1 MDDRFRREEEDFFR
15 RNRGLKEFGD
25 SSSASGGHQ
34 SKKFTN
40 FRNRKSHRGSQS
52 QSYSEDG
59 PSTSQGWRGKRGGGG
74 GGGRG
79 RERGGRRGEGGYSRK
94 EDTQGEARGGF
105 KRHPPHLKGREIGLY
120 YAKLSKAKKEAEGG
134 SERKKRD
141 YKLEGGITIAID
153 PKKEQQI
160 RSMLLNLPQHLAC
173 SKSSASSSVD
183 VKIEPGCSFEEVR
196 KKPETL
202 QKVNSLDDVS
212 AASKYNHLQD
222 SHFKTNFLRSLTES
236 IDSKI
241 ERLLQRHIALERKP
255 SVDKKLKDL
264 LLDKKNNNQRYISMY
279 EGRKKLPSFQMQ
291 DSILK
296 LIRDNQ
302 VVVIS
307 GETGCGKTTQVAQFI
322 LDDFILRGDGSLCRI
337 LCTQPR
343 RISATSV
350 AERVACE
357 RDEKIGSISV
367 GYQIRLEKAVA
378 PKQGSILYCTTGILL
393 EWMQSDPSLADTS
406 HIILDEIHERDT
418 VSDFVITLL
427 KDILPK
433 RPDLKII
440 LMSATLNAD
449 HFSRYFNSCPSINI
463 PGFTYPVEEFY
474 LEDVIEMLNFKYP
487 PSKKRQRNESKEFV
501 EIIGPFMRSLER
513 NRKYSR
519 STVEALQ
526 NPFSEEI
533 NYDLMSRLIT
543 DICKNKPDGA
553 ILVFLPGWEH
563 ISKLNTALTSLDYF
577 KSSRFKIIP
586 LHSLMPTTVQRSVF
600 DRPPPGTRKIII
612 ATNIAETSI
621 TIDDV
626 VYVVDCGKIK
636 MKNYDTENNIQTLN
650 PEWVSLANAKQRR
663 GRAGRVQPGIC
674 YHLYSKGREMTFE
687 SYPLPEMLRSRLD
700 EVIIRAKM
708 LQLGAVRPFLNRVMN
723 PPDPL
728 AVDHSLELLTLM
740 NVLDSD
746 ENLTPLGYHLGKLP
760 VDPHTGKMLL
770 MGALFSCIDPVCSVA
785 ASLSFKDAFM
795 IPLGKEKEVDR
806 IRLALSEGRKS
817 DLLLIGDVL
826 IRWEEECK
834 RGRGGSFCWEN
845 FLSQNTLTMLR
856 DLKKQF
862 VHYLHD
868 MKFLQSSNPMDYA
881 SNVNSNNASLVKAIV
896 CAGLYPNV
904 AYLHKCRNIG
914 NGRNVKRLTTPQD
927 GRVVMHPKSV
937 NDKESYFPSPFFVY
951 HLKLKSANITLHDT
965 TMVYPLP
972 ILFFGE
978 SLRFFVEDGREK
990 IAVGKYFQMRCKKSI
1005 ASIVMD
1011 LREHMNRLLEYRA
1024 SHPDVI
1030 PWENKKD
1037 PHTTLL
1043 RAIVELITYEDAGV
1057 VMQESSDEESD
1068 NSDVIIES
1076 ISDGEW

>member
-1 MDDRFRREEEDFFR
+1 MDDRFRREEEEFFR
-15 RNRGLKEFGD
+15 RNRGLKESIA
-25 SSSASGGHQ
+25 SSSSQQSSAGHQ
-34 SKKFTN
+34 SRKFTN
-40 FRNRKSHRGSQS
+40 FRNRKSHRGNHS

-59 PSTSQGWRGKRGGGG
+59 PSTSQDWRMKRSGS

-79 RERGGRRGEGGYSRK
+79 GRKGGGSYSGRDDGPRQTRGGHNK
-94 EDTQGEARGGF
+94 
-105 KRHPPHLKGREIGLY
+105 HPPHLKGKQIGLY
-120 YAKLSKAKKEAEGG
+120 YAKLSKEKQQAEGG
-134 SERKKRD
+134 GGKKKRES
-141 YKLEGGITIAID
+141 KMEGGVTIALD
-153 PKKEQQI
+153 PKREQQI
-160 RSMLLNLPQHLAC
+160 RSMLLNLPQHLA
-173 SKSSASSSVD
+173 SSSTSSTSSFI
-183 VKIEPGCSFEEVR
+183 KTEPGCSDAGTQR
-196 KKPETL
+196 KPDTIKR
-202 QKVNSLDDVS
+202 VHSSDDVS
-212 AASKYNHLQD
+212 IAAKYNHLKD
-222 SHFKTNFLRSLTES
+222 SHFKRNFLRSLTES

-241 ERLLQRHIALERKP
+241 ERLLQRQIALERNP

-264 LLDKKNNNQRYISMY
+264 LLDKKKNSKAYISMY
-279 EGRKKLPSFQMQ
+279 EGRKKLPSFKMQ
-291 DSILK
+291 DTILR
-296 LIRDNQ
+296 LIHENQ
-302 VVVIS
+302 VVVVS

-322 LDDFILRGDGSLCRI
+322 LDDYILRGDGSLCRI

-350 AERVACE
+350 AERVASE
-357 RDEKIGSISV
+357 RDEKIGSLSV

-427 KDILPK
+427 RDILPK

-449 HFSRYFNSCPSINI
+449 HFSKYFNNCPSINI
-463 PGFTYPVEEFY
+463 PGFTFPVEELY
-474 LEDVIEMLNFKYP
+474 LEDVIEMLNFRFPFNKR
-487 PSKKRQRNESKEFV
+487 SLKKEERKEFE
-501 EIIGPFMRSLER
+501 EIMGPYLRSLER
-513 NRKYSR
+513 SRKYSR
-519 STVEALQ
+519 NTIEALG
-526 NPFSEEI
+526 NPASEEI
-533 NYDLMSRLIT
+533 NYDLMSRLIEH
-543 DICKNKPDGA
+543 ICKNRPDGA
-553 ILVFLPGWEH
+553 ILVFLPGWEQ
-563 ISKLNTALTSLDYF
+563 ISKLNTALTSIDYF
-577 KSSRFKIIP
+577 KSSRFRIIP

-600 DRPPPGTRKIII
+600 ERPPHGTRKIII

-636 MKNYDTENNIQTLN
+636 MKNYDTQNNIQTLQ

-674 YHLYSKGREMTFE
+674 YHLYSRAREMTLQN
-687 SYPLPEMLRSRLD
+687 YQLPEMLRSRLD

-723 PPDPL
+723 PPDPM

-740 NVLDSD
+740 DVLDSD
-746 ENLTPLGYHLGKLP
+746 ENLTPLGYHVGKLP
-760 VDPHTGKMLL
+760 VDPNTGKMLL
-770 MGALFSCIDPVCSVA
+770 MGALFSCVDPVCSVA

-806 IRLALSEGRKS
+806 IRLELSEGRKS

-862 VHYLHD
+862 VHYLYD
-868 MKFLQSSNPMDYA
+868 MKFLKSSNPMDYA
-881 SNVNSNNASLVKAIV
+881 SNVNSNNASLVKAII

-904 AYLHKCRNIG
+904 AYLHKCRTTKQ
-914 NGRNVKRLTTPQD
+914 GRNIMKLTTPQD
-927 GRVVMHPKSV
+927 GRVVLHPKSV
-937 NDKESYFPSPFFVY
+937 NDKESHFPSPFFVY
-951 HLKLKSANITLHDT
+951 HMKLKSANITLHDS

-978 SLRFFVEDGREK
+978 SLRFFVEEGVEK
-990 IAVGKYFQMRCKKSI
+990 IAVGKYFQMRCKRSI

-1043 RAIVELITYEDAGV
+1043 RAIVELITYEDAGI
-1057 VMQESSDEESD
+1057 VMQDSSDEDSD
-1068 NSDVIIES
+1068 SDVIIL
-1076 ISDGEW
+1076 SDGEW